1 MLDSDLDVL
10 FSGPDAVS
18 VTIGASSFKGLYD
31 CPDSEIAEGMMINSG
46 HMLTAK
52 TSDLASA
59 DEGTGVRVD
68 GIDFEIMKII
78 KMDDGKISKVYLT
91 KV

>member
-10 FSGPDAVS
+10 FSGPDAVP

-31 CPDSEIAEGMMINSG
+31 CPDSDIADSMMTSTG
-46 HMLTAK
+46 HLLTAK
-52 TSDLASA
+52 TSDVLSA
-59 DEGTGVRVD
+59 EEGTTIQVG
-68 GIDFEIMKII
+68 GNDFEVMKKHKI
-78 KMDDGKISKVYLT
+78 DDGKLSKVYLS